1 MFLVLGLFFMPL
13 GHPWACLM
21 VSDIELCASD
31 VAGSSDSS
39 GSDNDS
45 GMGRWTAHVR
55 QHGKLSVD
63 QPIH

>member
-1 MFLVLGLFFMPL
+1 
-13 GHPWACLM
+13 M
-21 VSDIELCASD
+21 VSDIEPCALD
-31 VAGSSDSS
+31 VAGSSNSS

-45 GMGRWTAHVR
+45 GMGRWTACVG